1 MVRAAVTGCVYFRT
15 GSAARAVA
23 EEGCGVDRRSHRST
37 RGRWLRPRRLA
48 LPLIALVT
56 VVVLL
61 VAPHVIGPHTRI
73 DDGDADPAVTHQ
85 GLLGAAAF
93 IDGAVTPG
101 PTAAPS
107 DGSTGSG
114 PSAVPNVRVSPAQH
128 GLPDGLL
135 GSSDP
140 ALAASDDGRQILA
153 GWTSAD
159 GFCGAPFGANCPPT
173 GGAAGGRA
181 GLSASA
187 FSANGGQTWSDG
199 GVPPLGDH
207 ALARGSPWLDRGGVD
222 GATYFFAGLAAD
234 DATGAPLG
242 VGISRGHFA
251 ATGTFA
257 WQDGQVLRPADPG
270 GIYDRPAL
278 AAARDGSGAVY
289 LAVTDFIP
297 LPCPNGAG
305 VSGPFGQ
312 IEVWRTHDGGASWQG
327 PVIAGADMTIADASD
342 PGCGDSG
349 VLQQNASL
357 AVGPNGEV
365 YVAWQLGP
373 VFTGG
378 GTTTSAAVVMAR
390 SLDGGVS
397 FQPPVKIADLNSLR
411 QDTPAGYNRAR
422 FADPPRVF
430 VATSGTHP
438 GRIYLTY
445 AAALAPVG
453 PAPVA
458 ACPAGT
464 PGVCIGQN
472 LTSSQVYLT
481 SSDDRGD
488 TWRRPV
494 AVAPALPA
502 SGVKRFWPAVA
513 VDQIGVVDVA
523 YIESLE
529 RPIAQNAACT
539 VTLEHG
545 RSRVGPASSLVSVW
559 WARSADGGATFAAPA
574 RLSAAASNWCTAASN
589 MRPNFGSGPSLAA
602 VAGSLLVLWSDGR
615 GGLPEIE
622 FAPADTSAAPS

>member
-1 MVRAAVTGCVYFRT
+1 M
-15 GSAARAVA
+15 A
-23 EEGCGVDRRSHRST
+23 EEGCRVDRRSRRSAH
-37 RGRWLRPRRLA
+37 GRWLRPRRLA
-48 LPLIALVT
+48 LPLIALIT
-56 VVVLL
+56 LAVLL
-61 VAPHVIGPHTRI
+61 VAPHVITPHTRL
-73 DDGDADPAVTHQ
+73 DDGDSDPAVTHQ
-85 GLLGAAAF
+85 GLLDAAAF
-93 IDGAVTPG
+93 VDGSVTPG
-101 PTAAPS
+101 PTAAPT
-107 DGSTGSG
+107 DGLG
-114 PSAVPNVRVSPAQH
+114 PSTAPNLRVTPAQH
-128 GLPDGLL
+128 SLPDGPL
-135 GSSDP
+135 GRTDP

-159 GFCGAPFGANCPPT
+159 GFCGAPFGANCPSA
-173 GGAAGGRA
+173 GAAAGGRA

-187 FSANGGQTWSDG
+187 FSSDSGRTWSDG

-242 VGISRGHFA
+242 AGVSRGRFA
-251 ATGTFA
+251 ASGTFA

-270 GIYDRPAL
+270 GIYDQPAL
-278 AAARDGSGAVY
+278 AAARDGSGAAY

-297 LPCPNGAG
+297 LPCPNAAS

-327 PVIAGADMTIADASD
+327 PTIAGTDMTTADATD

-349 VLQQNASL
+349 VLQQNASV
-357 AVGPNGEV
+357 AIGPNGEV
-365 YVAWQLGP
+365 YVVWQLGP
-373 VFTGG
+373 IFTPG
-378 GTTTSAAVVMAR
+378 GTTTSAGVAIAR

-397 FQPPVKIADLNSLR
+397 FQPPVKITDLNSLR
-411 QDTPAGYNRAR
+411 QDAPAGYNRAR
-422 FADPPRVF
+422 FTDPPRIV

-438 GRIYLTY
+438 GRIYVTY

-464 PGVCIGQN
+464 SGVCIGQN

-488 TWRRPV
+488 TWSRPTP
-494 AVAPALPA
+494 VAPAPPA
-502 SGVKRFWPAVA
+502 SGVKRFWPVVA

-523 YIESLE
+523 YMESLE
-529 RPIAQNAACT
+529 RPTAQNATCA

-545 RSRVGPASSLVSVW
+545 RRRAGPASSLVSVW

-574 RLSAAASNWCTAASN
+574 QLSTAASNWCTAASN
-589 MRPNFGSGPSLAA
+589 LRPNFGAGLSLG
-602 VAGSLLVLWSDGR
+602 VVTGSLLILWNDGR

-622 FAPADTSAAPS
+622 FAPADTSTAPS

>member
-1 MVRAAVTGCVYFRT
+1 M
-15 GSAARAVA
+15 
-23 EEGCGVDRRSHRST
+23 DRRSRRSV

-61 VAPHVIGPHTRI
+61 VAPHVIGPRTRI
-73 DDGDADPAVTHQ
+73 DDGDTDPAVTHQ

-93 IDGAVTPG
+93 VDGAVTPG
-101 PTAAPS
+101 PTAAPT
-107 DGSTGSG
+107 DGLS
-114 PSAVPNVRVSPAQH
+114 PSATPNLRITSAQR

-135 GSSDP
+135 GRTDP
-140 ALAASDDGRQILA
+140 AIAASDDGRQILA

-159 GFCGAPFGANCPPT
+159 GFCGAPFGANCSPA
-173 GGAAGGRA
+173 GGVAGGRA

-187 FSANGGQTWSDG
+187 SSADGGRTWSDG
-199 GVPPLGDH
+199 GMPPLGAH

-222 GATYFFAGLAAD
+222 GTTYFFAGLASD

-242 VGISRGHFA
+242 AGVSRGRFA
-251 ATGTFA
+251 ANGTFA

-278 AAARDGSGAVY
+278 VAALDGSGAAY

-327 PVIAGADMTIADASD
+327 PAIASADMTIADTSD

-349 VLQQNASL
+349 ILQQNATL
-357 AVGPNGEV
+357 AIGPNGEV

-373 VFTGG
+373 IFTRG
-378 GTTTSAAVVMAR
+378 GTTTSAAIVMAR

-397 FQPPVKIADLNSLR
+397 FQPPVKITDVNSLR

-422 FADPPRVF
+422 FADPPRIF

-438 GRIYLTY
+438 GRLYLTY

-453 PAPVA
+453 PASVVT
-458 ACPAGT
+458 CPAGT
-464 PGVCIGQN
+464 SGACIGQN

-488 TWRRPV
+488 TWRRAI
-494 AVAPALPA
+494 AVAPPPPA
-502 SGVKRFWPAVA
+502 SGVKRFWPVVA

-523 YIESLE
+523 YVESLE
-529 RPIAQNAACT
+529 RPSAQNATCT
-539 VTLEHG
+539 VALENG
-545 RSRVGPASSLVSVW
+545 RSRVGSANSLVSVW
-559 WARSADGGATFAAPA
+559 WARSANGGATFAAPA
-574 RLSAAASNWCTAASN
+574 QLSTAPSNWCTAASN
-589 MRPNFGSGPSLAA
+589 MRPNFGGGPSLAA
-602 VAGSLLVLWSDGR
+602 VAGRLLVLWSDGR

-622 FAPADTSAAPS
+622 LAPADTSAAPS